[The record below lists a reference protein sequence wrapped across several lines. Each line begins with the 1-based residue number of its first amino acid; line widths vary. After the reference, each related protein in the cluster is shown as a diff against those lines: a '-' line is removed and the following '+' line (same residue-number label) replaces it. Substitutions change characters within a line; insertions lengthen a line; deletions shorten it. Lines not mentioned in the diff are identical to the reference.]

1 MHRRCWLTCI
11 VDLGHLREDYQ
22 TIGIDIDDV
31 SSDPIEQFEKWF
43 GEVQE
48 AGIWEPNA
56 MVLSSL
62 TPEGFPASRNVL
74 LKAVDGRG
82 FVFYTNYESEKGTQL
97 IANAKSALTFSWI
110 ELRRQVRV
118 TGRAELLAP
127 DESDRYF
134 ASRPRGSQL
143 GAWASPQSQV
153 VADRAELDDHWR
165 KLEARFEGQEV
176 PRPSH
181 WGGFLVRP
189 SVIEFWQG
197 RPNRMHDRL
206 RYTATNSDWQIDRLA
221 P

>member
-1 MHRRCWLTCI
+1 M
-11 VDLGHLREDYQ
+11 DLGHLREDYQ
-22 TIGIDIDDV
+22 TAGIDIEDV
-31 SSDPIEQFEKWF
+31 NADPIEQFEKWF
-43 GEVQE
+43 DEVQG

-56 MVLSSL
+56 MVVSSV
-62 TPEGFPASRNVL
+62 TSEGFPASRNVL
-74 LKAVDGRG
+74 LKAVDRRG
-82 FVFYTNYESEKGTQL
+82 FVFYTNYESEKGRQL
-97 IANAKSALTFSWI
+97 VANGKSALTFSWI

-118 TGRAELLAP
+118 TGVAEQLSP
-127 DESDRYF
+127 NESDHYF

-153 VADRAELDDHWR
+153 VADRAELDDHW
-165 KLEARFEGQEV
+165 KQLEARFEGADV
-176 PRPSH
+176 PRPPH

-206 RYTATNSDWQIDRLA
+206 RYTSHHDGWKIERLA